1 MLRDCLGNRAL
12 SKSVI
17 PTNSYGLLMGQDTT
31 IAFKNCHFQGLQG
44 KKPFLNISTL
54 ENHQELMD
62 DKVSKK

>member
-44 KKPFLNISTL
+44 KTIFEYQHIRKSSGV
-54 ENHQELMD
+54 D
-62 DKVSKK
+62 G